1 MENITN
7 LSIDELWTA
16 ACSGDLQTLQNYYN
30 AGGEPNRRYERF
42 GKEHSLI
49 AGACRNEYMTVVD
62 YLYSCGEKPLP
73 YEEEEILTS
82 RQAMFVIQRSKV
94 VDGSL
99 IVSCK
104 KLKLKFYPNENEL
117 ADMMKCVTETL
128 ADVQGYKAVF
138 VIE

>member
-49 AGACRNEYMTVVD
+49 AGACRNEYMMVVN
-62 YLYSCGEKPLP
+62 YLYSYGERPLP
-73 YEEEEILTS
+73 HEESEILTS
-82 RQAMFVIQRSKV
+82 RQAMFVIRRSKV
-94 VDGSL
+94 DDSL

-117 ADMMKCVTETL
+117 ADIMKCVTETL

>member
-42 GKEHSLI
+42 GKKHSLI
-49 AGACRNEYMTVVD
+49 VGACRNGYMAIVD
-62 YLYSCGEKPLP
+62 YLYSWGEKPLP

-82 RQAMFVIQRSKV
+82 RQAMFVIRKSKV
-94 VDGSL
+94 DDSL

-117 ADMMKCVTETL
+117 VDIMKCVTETL
-128 ADVQGYKAVF
+128 AEVQGYKAVF